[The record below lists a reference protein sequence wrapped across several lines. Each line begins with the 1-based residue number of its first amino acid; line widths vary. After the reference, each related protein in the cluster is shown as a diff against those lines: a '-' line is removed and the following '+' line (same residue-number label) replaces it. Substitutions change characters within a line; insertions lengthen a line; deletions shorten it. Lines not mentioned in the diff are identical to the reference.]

1 MTPFADDMSA
11 RGFFHVMGNTLEFPI
26 TQKAHSFSQETR
38 FGKDKTDEKTG
49 SADKL

>member
-11 RGFFHVMGNTLEFPI
+11 RGFFHVI
-26 TQKAHSFSQETR
+26 TRS
-38 FGKDKTDEKTG
+38 GKDKTDEKTG

>member
-11 RGFFHVMGNTLEFPI
+11 RGFFHVMGDTLEFPI